1 MTQEAADLKPKFK
14 APLRRQEAEFAGFR
28 CSRRGCTQLA
38 YGPAPKKVDG
48 KSDDE
53 DSKAF
58 PRGQAAHIFS
68 SSLNGPR
75 GQGGLSEEKLAG
87 ANNCL
92 HVCPNCH
99 NLIDSATSIYTVDTL
114 VEMKWLHRIIVR
126 VINLN
131 NHLESRLIKGFGV
144 EGSERYLF
152 EEFLLNKVPT
162 LVKNDG
168 AVPSKP
174 KVDEITLNA
183 YVNEFFSENKS
194 IRLEFASEERLVAA
208 KKLES
213 IYRAH
218 WESRARHRN
227 CGLEFRYTL
236 TAIKQNGERIRSG
249 ETYRF
254 YRGTIKG
261 VALFQN
267 HTEKSAELSHEIG
280 FDISGSTS
288 SGTIEFDINRVRIST
303 NFTTAEF
310 LHALSDS
317 AKVYY
322 DVEVLEVVDNIYGV
336 PWRLNRGEAS
346 CRWISRNSSFSKFK
360 ELYISCLQARCI
372 AEESGVNFLPQFNDA
387 SSRGGVRP
395 NDVSGLLAP
404 GLSNETLRNI
414 FSNLSNS
421 RTQESVKF
429 RSTWSLENRSR
440 SAHIECSLIFT
451 KNKNICNVN
460 TKLYFIIELQE
471 GGVQRKGIC
480 LSGDEFQYVDYIS
493 EMHKPAPEGDILREL
508 KLLIQW

>member
-14 APLRRQEAEFAGFR
+14 VALRRQEAEFAGFR
-28 CSRRGCTQLA
+28 CSRRGCMQLA
-38 YGPAPKKVDG
+38 YGPAPKKFDG

-53 DSKAF
+53 DSNAF

-87 ANNCL
+87 ANNCV

-99 NLIDSATSIYTVDTL
+99 NLIDSATSIYTVDIL

-131 NHLESRLIKGFGV
+131 SHLESRLIKGVGV

-162 LVKNDG
+162 LVKKDG

-174 KVDEITLNA
+174 KVDEVTLNA
-183 YVNEFFSENKS
+183 YVNEFFSEKKPIQLDFS
-194 IRLEFASEERLVAA
+194 SEERLEAA
-208 KKLES
+208 KKLKS
-213 IYRAH
+213 IYLAH
-218 WESRARHRN
+218 WDSRACHRN

-236 TAIKQNGERIRSG
+236 TAVKQNGERIRTG

-254 YRGTIKG
+254 YRQTNKAI
-261 VALFQN
+261 ALFQN
-267 HTEKSAELSHEIG
+267 NTENSAELSHEIG
-280 FDISGSTS
+280 FDISGLDS
-288 SGTIEFDINRVRIST
+288 SGIIEFHVHRVRIST

-310 LHALSDS
+310 LQALSAG

-336 PWRLNRGEAS
+336 PWRLNRGELS
-346 CRWISRNSSFSKFK
+346 CRWRNRHDSFSKLK
-360 ELYISCLQARCI
+360 ALYTSCLQARCI
-372 AEESGVNFLPQFNDA
+372 AEELGVNFLPQFNDA

-395 NDVSGLLAP
+395 NDVSGLLVP

-414 FSNLSNS
+414 FYNLSNG
-421 RTQESVKF
+421 RTQELVKF
-429 RSTWSLENRSR
+429 RSTWSLKNGSR
-440 SAHIECSLIFT
+440 SAHIECYLIFT
-451 KNKNICNVN
+451 KNGSICKLN
-460 TKLYFIIELQE
+460 TRLVFIIEPQE
-471 GGVQRKGIC
+471 KDAKTKAIY
-480 LSGDEFQYVDYIS
+480 LSDDEFQHVDYIG
-493 EMHKPAPEGDILREL
+493 EMHKPSPEGDILRQL
-508 KLLIQW
+508 KSLIQ